1 MKYEEEIIE
10 KGLTGPR
17 ITQDHVDSK
26 ITGEMYHI
34 FPGTEVTVCCLR
46 LRNGY
51 TVTGTS
57 ACASPENFDEA
68 LGRRIARDKA
78 AQKIWEL
85 EAYLLKERTYEE
97 PTDYTVVPLNT
108 LA

>member
-10 KGLTGPR
+10 KGLTAPR

-26 ITGEMYHI
+26 IVKELYHV
-34 FPGTEVTVCCLR
+34 FEGTEVTVCCLR
-46 LRNGY
+46 LKNGY

-57 ACASPENFDEA
+57 ACASPENFDEE
-68 LGRRIARDKA
+68 LGRKIAYDKA

-85 EAYLLKERTYEE
+85 EAYLLKERTSEETIEYEI
-97 PTDYTVVPLNT
+97 VPLNH
-108 LA
+108 LM